1 MSIQLAD
8 IFQDGMVLQHDQKVK
23 VWGTADPNEQVTVQL
38 STGIP
43 SETTADSEG
52 KFAVDLDPHAPATD
66 LTLTASTSS
75 EQVKVQHVSVGEV
88 YLLAGQSNMNLLLRY
103 DHDYHTNPKKVLSL
117 IPKQIS
123 YYEVPKVKL
132 NSPKD
137 PLYGDRGKWQALND
151 QTAEQFSAAGFYFA
165 IELAQRIK
173 MPIGLVW
180 MAYDGTTA
188 SSWTSKEALMKN
200 PILKKT
206 YIDSYEKLLRDR
218 PKGEYEKFLG
228 MVAEQ
233 SKNPENGPFWD
244 NVLMGN
250 VSHDDL
256 CKAYKE
262 HHELFVDYVMGPE
275 SENRPHGLFD
285 TMVTKII
292 GYTFK
297 AMLWYQGESD
307 DAHAEVY
314 DTLLTTMINDW
325 RASWNTTFPVLQM
338 QIAPFYHWFGVFYGT
353 YFPYVREKQQL
364 VTETMPKVYMT
375 NVMDAGMKYD
385 IHPKNKRTAGHR
397 FAMLAFD
404 KIYGFNKH
412 EGAPL
417 VTAYHRN
424 GQEIEISFSESSS
437 LALKSALKQSLVVTA
452 GTETV
457 DYSVKAF
464 DNRLLLSLKDD
475 VSSMPIQ
482 VAYQFAPYSE
492 AGMFNE
498 NGVPVSPFKLNL

>member
-1 MSIQLAD
+1 
-8 IFQDGMVLQHDQKVK
+8 
-23 VWGTADPNEQVTVQL
+23 
-38 STGIP
+38 
-43 SETTADSEG
+43 
-52 KFAVDLDPHAPATD
+52 
-66 LTLTASTSS
+66 
-75 EQVKVQHVSVGEV
+75 
-88 YLLAGQSNMNLLLRY
+88 
-103 DHDYHTNPKKVLSL
+103 
-117 IPKQIS
+117 
-123 YYEVPKVKL
+123 
-132 NSPKD
+132 
-137 PLYGDRGKWQALND
+137 
-151 QTAEQFSAAGFYFA
+151 
-165 IELAQRIK
+165 
-173 MPIGLVW
+173 
-180 MAYDGTTA
+180 
-188 SSWTSKEALMKN
+188 
-200 PILKKT
+200 
-206 YIDSYEKLLRDR
+206 
-218 PKGEYEKFLG
+218 
-228 MVAEQ
+228 
-233 SKNPENGPFWD
+233 
-244 NVLMGN
+244 MGN

-325 RASWNTTFPVLQM
+325 RARWNTTFPVLQM

-437 LALKSALKQSLVVTA
+437 LTLNSALKQSLIVTA